1 MGDGQLC
8 RVHTFHPDLGNL
20 RWEKA
25 RNSGG
30 RDRGSVVPGTLC
42 NPGRLPEGGAQL
54 LFQEQ
59 GRLWSP
65 RSPPPPQC
73 FKNPPEEPRSPVTS
87 CSPTQYRTQHRGGP
101 LVTCSLAVSEGAGLC
116 LCKIQMEKNCSLP
129 MFMATLSL
137 RGDFSLPL
145 PSSWG
150 NSQNKEP
157 CFAFAENEKAQD
169 LPRAQACDA
178 GKSIFCFT
186 TSGGICI

>member
-1 MGDGQLC
+1 MI
-8 RVHTFHPDLGNL
+8 P
-20 RWEKA
+20 A
-25 RNSGG
+25 
-30 RDRGSVVPGTLC
+30 TLC

-54 LFQEQ
+54 LFQEWV
-59 GRLWSP
+59 RLWNPHSP
-65 RSPPPPQC
+65 PSASRTHLRSPEALSPPAPPPMQ
-73 FKNPPEEPRSPVTS
+73 RSAPG
-87 CSPTQYRTQHRGGP
+87 RP
-101 LVTCSLAVSEGAGLC
+101 LVTCSLAVSEEAGLC

-150 NSQNKEP
+150 NSQNKAP
-157 CFAFAENEKAQD
+157 CFAFAENEKAQE